1 MKELISQWFEQS
13 TPFEGILACGIRH
26 LDRSTVTK
34 SWSDGFTEL
43 AIDNALRCV
52 ADLFQVLPINRL
64 PTGRI
69 RWVYRNG
76 LLHCDRRAD
85 GPCLGIFT
93 VRDDSAFDAVGMER
107 MFREFQALTKSAAA

>member
-1 MKELISQWFEQS
+1 MKELVSQWFEQS
-13 TPFEGILACGIRH
+13 VPFEGILACGVRH
-26 LDRSTVTK
+26 LDRTTVTK

-64 PTGRI
+64 PAGRV
-69 RWVYRNG
+69 RWVYQNG
-76 LLHCDRRAD
+76 ILHCERRTD

-93 VRDDSAFDAVGMER
+93 GRDESAFDLSGLER
-107 MFREFQALTKSAAA
+107 MFQEFQALARGTAA